1 MNKIGCETIS
11 RITYEILWIF
21 YLQELEALI
30 KVNKLTHKLL
40 SENLAL
46 DEFHSMFQEANHNV
60 LAPYGKQQFHN
71 DLKFI
76 FSKKAR
82 KWTKSSPLI

>member
-1 MNKIGCETIS
+1 MD
-11 RITYEILWIF
+11 F

-60 LAPYGKQQFHN
+60 LAPYGKQQFHI

-76 FSKKAR
+76 FSKKA
-82 KWTKSSPLI
+82 TKMD

>member
-1 MNKIGCETIS
+1 MD
-11 RITYEILWIF
+11 F

-71 DLKFI
+71 DLKVI
-76 FSKKAR
+76 FSKKA
-82 KWTKSSPLI
+82 TKMG

>member
-1 MNKIGCETIS
+1 M
-11 RITYEILWIF
+11 
-21 YLQELEALI
+21 QELEALI

-60 LAPYGKQQFHN
+60 LAPYGKQHDNYYIIQGGLLSKLELNFHTASI
-71 DLKFI
+71 LREK
-76 FSKKAR
+76 
-82 KWTKSSPLI
+82 L